1 MTKKRKNDWSR
12 HALFCAAT
20 SALFLFTVAL
30 RAGQVVFHLRNGD
43 RIAAEVLSETT
54 NSVTLKT
61 SWADEIVLPI
71 EHISTRELPPVV
83 AVSAPAAPAAPPVEM
98 PAPVKAPKTAPRE
111 WRADMRFGAD
121 LISGAK
127 DRQIYYGQFALKH
140 TRPYAKLPDLFF
152 KNALEYRADYAK
164 TDGTESANRMY
175 VSDKAD
181 FDLSRRWFLYNYAGV
196 GYDDVRRIEQ
206 QYEIGPGFGSH
217 LIREPNFTLNIE
229 GGLNYQSQQRDDSP
243 ENEAL
248 YARTAGDVTW
258 KISPQVTF
266 TQRAA
271 LLTRVDE
278 TEQLQLRLEAN
289 ISMAVVKNVFFNFT
303 ALQLYD
309 TRPVPGV
316 TQSEFQ
322 LRSSLGVTF

>member
-1 MTKKRKNDWSR
+1 M
-12 HALFCAAT
+12 FCAAT

-30 RAGQVVFHLRNGD
+30 RAEQVVFHLRNGD
-43 RIAAEVLSETT
+43 RIAGDVLSETT

-61 SWADEIVLPI
+61 SWADEIILPL
-71 EHISTRELPPVV
+71 EHVSTRELPPVV
-83 AVSAPAAPAAPPVEM
+83 AAAPAAPAMTPVKL
-98 PAPVKAPKTAPRE
+98 PAPVKAPKAAPRE
-111 WRADMRFGAD
+111 WRADVRFGAD
-121 LISGAK
+121 LINGAK

-140 TRPYAKLPDLFF
+140 TRPYANHPGLFF
-152 KNALEYRADYAK
+152 RNALEYRADYAK
-164 TDGTESANRMY
+164 TDGTESANKMY

-181 FDLSRRWFLYNYAGV
+181 FDLSRRWFLYNYAGA

-217 LIREPNFTLNIE
+217 LIREPNFVMNLE
-229 GGLNYQSQQRDDSP
+229 AGLNYQSQQRNDSP
-243 ENEAL
+243 EIEAL
-248 YARTAGDVTW
+248 YARTAEDVTW

-278 TEQLQLRLEAN
+278 PEQLQLRLEAN
-289 ISMAVVKNVFFNFT
+289 LSMAVVKNVFFNFT